1 MSSLSEGMRDIRVVV
16 CLAILAVV
24 VGHLLSLAG
33 CVWPTPPP
41 DSPLPTPTPDSPLST
56 PVSPL
61 PTVVSPLPEPVPDPV
76 SDSISQGGILMT
88 ADELSAIAGMVL
100 SLVFSY
106 IPGVS
111 KWFEGL
117 TSGYKQLTMGVLLLV
132 VAGAIFGLACGG
144 VVDTVVCDQAG
155 ALGLVKVLIAALIAN
170 QSIYLI
176 TKK

>member
-1 MSSLSEGMRDIRVVV
+1 MKRSLF
-16 CLAILAVV
+16 AVFV
-24 VGHLLSLAG
+24 SLLVLTLAG
-33 CVWPTPPP
+33 CVWPTPTP
-41 DSPLPTPTPDSPLST
+41 DSPLPTSTPGSSLST

-61 PTVVSPLPEPVPDPV
+61 PTVVSPLSEPV
-76 SDSISQGGILMT
+76 SDPDVSDSLSQGGTLMT
-88 ADELSAIAGMVL
+88 ADELSAIAGVVL

-117 TSGYKQLTMGVLLLV
+117 ASGYKQLTMGTLLLV
-132 VAGAIFGLACGG
+132 VACVIFGLACWGI
-144 VVDTVVCDQAG
+144 VDTVVCDQAG

-170 QSIYLI
+170 QSVYLI